1 MENRYI
7 EGLYVNAPR
16 EKAPAFVKGSISIQK
31 DRFMKWLSGE
41 NPNEKGYINIDLL
54 EKKDGSGW
62 YAKIN
67 DFQVRKD
74 FMTQNQGSNMSSS
87 SGTED
92 ASEVW

>member
-1 MENRYI
+1 MSENKFI

-16 EKAPAFVKGSISIQK
+16 GKAPEFVKGSISIQK

-41 NPNEKGYINIDLL
+41 NPNEKGYVNIDIL

-67 DFQVRKD
+67 DWKP
-74 FMTQNQGSNMSSS
+74 SK
-87 SGTED
+87 
-92 ASEVW
+92 SEKPTITIESEENPW